1 MRCKISLL
9 NNNKKNKNKILK
21 IKIFCF
27 FKEFFNLKQ
36 FVDLNKFYLK
46 KKINFKEFINKAMRN
61 KNIMQ
66 KLIS

>member
-1 MRCKISLL
+1 MRRKISLL
-9 NNNKKNKNKILK
+9 NNNNKNKNKILN

-61 KNIMQ
+61 KNTMQ